1 MLIYEQPKQFGY
13 ILLKSQKFMNAP
25 DPLENQYTR
34 RLRLFLYLVPVV
46 GCLPACWTLYR
57 RAGNEQEQA
66 VSRLAVTLAL
76 AWLLGYFLLGIGAQE
91 IEFLKIRLLI
101 VDSLMTSGYFLVSLW
116 LMLRLWQHQSVRLPG
131 LSNLSKR
138 MFR

>member
-1 MLIYEQPKQFGY
+1 
-13 ILLKSQKFMNAP
+13 MNAP

-46 GCLPACWTLYR
+46 GCLPALWTIYR
-57 RAGNEQEQA
+57 RTGNEQEQA

-76 AWLLGYFLLGIGAQE
+76 GWLLGYFLLGVGAQE
-91 IEFLKIRLLI
+91 MEFLKIRLLI